1 MPRVGTPRSQRCQ
14 LGGECGRVGVERFA
28 RKPTVCFFDRLWGV
42 QLVGREGNELAGNR
56 GLGGSDGSV
65 IESVVESDCGRRF
78 GWGRGCVG
86 GRGGQQAGCDPQTQA
101 GRRQR
106 LRAARRE
113 SELPEGSLSELGPV
127 GHDESVRRIR
137 PCLGPSRSKSQRSSF
152 HCDTFAGLN
161 LGHRTVALVRGPL
174 LRLAPGAQTSPGP
187 AIWASRTGE
196 IGSRGGGGLE
206 RTERTGPNSAIGT
219 ACQPA
224 DFARNRVCRGA
235 ILRA

>member
-1 MPRVGTPRSQRCQ
+1 M
-14 LGGECGRVGVERFA
+14 
-28 RKPTVCFFDRLWGV
+28 
-42 QLVGREGNELAGNR
+42 
-56 GLGGSDGSV
+56 
-65 IESVVESDCGRRF
+65 
-78 GWGRGCVG
+78 G

-137 PCLGPSRSKSQRSSF
+137 PCLGPSRSRSQRSSF

-187 AIWASRTGE
+187 AIWASRTVE

-224 DFARNRVCRGA
+224 DFARNRVCMGRSCALESGRPGVGWEV
-235 ILRA
+235 LRAQGIARAWRDRRRRAGAVRKMRAV